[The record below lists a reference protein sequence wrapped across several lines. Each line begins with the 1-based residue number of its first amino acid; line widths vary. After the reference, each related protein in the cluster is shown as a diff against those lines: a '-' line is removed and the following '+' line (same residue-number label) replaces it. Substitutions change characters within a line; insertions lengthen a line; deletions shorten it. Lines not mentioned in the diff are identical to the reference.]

1 MSLFDDAQAAGEA
14 AERALIEDAV
24 SRLEAD
30 LAASQAAATAEN
42 AKDDAEILA
51 LTDEVRRLQA
61 IIDSMP
67 TPAENPKL
75 AMSAIREFPHYRTKA
90 YQHHDRVLADLD
102 DIGLKRI
109 SAQLN
114 HDTPADVIRFY
125 ERAYKELGIQLWAT
139 IGTPRVR
146 WNDDQWDAL
155 AAILDGPLKGA
166 VAMAA
171 NWNEPNHRRST
182 SDPVTTGWPSLLAA
196 QQVELAAVMR
206 PRGIPVGT
214 GQLHSGNIPDH
225 AAYVKQM
232 FEANNGAMLEHSDL
246 TTVHLYPRGGVGE
259 NLIDQFYA
267 TYEAYTGKRL
277 MLCTEA
283 GYSNSMNSTQGTPVT
298 AEQSGVLVPLLFKA
312 WHDRGGG
319 LALFEH
325 YDDPDPEENDRE
337 FNFGVVEVPNIAD
350 PGTWTN
356 KPAYYSLK
364 EYLAS

>member
-1 MSLFDDAQAAGEA
+1 MSIFDDARAAGDA
-14 AERALIEDAV
+14 AERKIIEDAFSRV
-24 SRLEAD
+24 QADLVLAQSDDVADDALIAAQQAEIQRLEEL
-30 LAASQAAATAEN
+30 LAA
-42 AKDDAEILA
+42 
-51 LTDEVRRLQA
+51 V
-61 IIDSMP
+61 
-67 TPAENPKL
+67 PAPPENPKL
-75 AMSAIREFPHYRTKA
+75 ALSAIREFPHYMTKA
-90 YQHHDRVLADLD
+90 YQHHDRVLSDLD

-114 HDTPADVIRFY
+114 HDTPAASIRFY
-125 ERAYKELGIQLWAT
+125 ERAYKEFGIQLWAT

-146 WNDDQWDAL
+146 WTPEQWEDL
-155 AAILDGPLKGA
+155 EAILDGPLNGA

-171 NWNEPNHRRST
+171 NWNEPQHRRST
-182 SDPVTTGWPSLLAA
+182 NDPATTGWPQLLAE

-225 AAYVKQM
+225 AGYVKQM
-232 FEANNGAMLEHSDL
+232 FEANNGAVLHHSDL

-259 NLIDQFYA
+259 DLIDRFY
-267 TYEAYTGKRL
+267 TMYEAYTGKRL

-298 AEQSGVLVPLLFKA
+298 AEQSGVLVPLLFEA
-312 WHDRGGG
+312 WHKRGGG

-337 FNFGVVEVPNIAD
+337 FNFGIVEVPNIAN
-350 PGTWTN
+350 PSTWTN
-356 KPAYYSLK
+356 KPAYHSLK
-364 EYLAS
+364 QYLAA